1 MEGNPPSKLVA
12 ILDPARRQV
21 NAKGYD
27 GNFMR
32 QRREWKRGSLALAD
46 AMQYRTFP
54 IPSSSR
60 WENLICPITHLL
72 VGRMVANS
80 TKLDR

>member
-1 MEGNPPSKLVA
+1 MTPRLAPWQTCCQLADDDSYSSKFK
-12 ILDPARRQV
+12 RR
-21 NAKGYD
+21 
-27 GNFMR
+27 
-32 QRREWKRGSLALAD
+32 RREWKRGSLALAD